1 MPTNSKQL
9 RSRTFT
15 GQRNYEYETHI
26 LNEDGTKSKREN
38 APTEQQWREL
48 IINEL
53 FKEKVD
59 YAYLAL
65 VFHDRDVDKSDP
77 EHHKIKG
84 LHCHFVVNYKKCS

>member
-1 MPTNSKQL
+1 MHQ
-9 RSRTFT
+9 
-15 GQRNYEYETHI
+15 
-26 LNEDGTKSKREN
+26 
-38 APTEQQWREL
+38 TEQQWREL

-84 LHCHFVVNYKKCS
+84 LHCHFVVNYKNARSYEETKARTKCQERKL

>member
-38 APTEQQWREL
+38 APNRTTMER
-48 IINEL
+48 IN
-53 FKEKVD
+53 
-59 YAYLAL
+59 
-65 VFHDRDVDKSDP
+65 
-77 EHHKIKG
+77 HK
-84 LHCHFVVNYKKCS
+84 